1 MKISSSYFFDRATSL
16 ITQGQASVAQTQTRL
31 ATGENLIRPSDEPD
45 AALAIERLQQSV
57 QSQESLSAKLKV
69 VLERYRAQETALG
82 SISNVAIRVKE
93 LAVQAANDTLGESS
107 RHTIATEIRALRDQ
121 VFAFANSRDT
131 DGVYLF
137 SRDRALTPAFQTGPD
152 GRIVYTGDRTE
163 ADPQNTSLERVQPLS
178 VPVDPFARVVRD
190 VDGELRGIGFF
201 EVFEDL
207 AQAVE
212 GGAMPDMQRSMA
224 EIDTVYANI
233 SGALADNGA
242 RQSALDVQQ
251 QFIDENVLRLQ
262 TTLADVRD
270 LDYTEAIARMNKQM
284 LALEAAMN
292 SFSRVSQLNLFNF
305 LQG

>member
-107 RHTIATEIRALRDQ
+107 RLTIATEIRALRDQ

-137 SRDRALTPAFQTGPD
+137 SRARALTPAFQTGPD

-212 GGAMPDMQRSMA
+212 GGTMPDMQRSMA

>member
-107 RHTIATEIRALRDQ
+107 RLTIATEIRALRDQ

-137 SRDRALTPAFQTGPD
+137 SRDRALTPAFQAGPD

-212 GGAMPDMQRSMA
+212 GGTMPDMQRSMA

>member
-137 SRDRALTPAFQTGPD
+137 SRDRALTPAFQAGPD

-212 GGAMPDMQRSMA
+212 GGTMPDMQRSMA

>member
-212 GGAMPDMQRSMA
+212 GGTMPDMQRSMA

-292 SFSRVSQLNLFNF
+292 SFSRVSQLNLFNY